1 MQTHMTSLLN
11 SLDDRE
17 VIDFVLEHGM
27 AVAMFRLPSAGH
39 ASLYVSEHPG
49 MCKHTDHDR
58 NAFLFSKFNDNVV
71 HSVPADYSRRIPM
84 PSHPVRLCVDTGCPP
99 MAPDYARR
107 INTLVERLRMRG
119 GKTVLAVS
127 RDLHVD
133 LHIFDIFTRLASAY
147 PDAFVF
153 CWKIPDVPEVWIGA
167 TPEVLA
173 EVSGGMFRTMA
184 LAGTRRRGADGI
196 PWDEKNIEEQC
207 MVKDFILDILH
218 DQGLDPTCTAPFTKA
233 AGPVEHICNL
243 IEACMPEGCDP
254 LALASA
260 LSPTP
265 AVCGLPRAEALSDI
279 SGLEEM
285 ERGCYGGWCGVMDAG
300 DRCRLFVTLRCMSL
314 DLSARNAR
322 LYAGGG
328 ITHKSD
334 AAAEWAE
341 VNAKMGTLLSVLQ
354 GAVPAGAEQLKKQ
367 PNY

>member
-1 MQTHMTSLLN
+1 MTSLLN

-218 DQGLDPTCTAPFTKA
+218 DQGLDPTWHGTFHQSCRTCRAYMQP
-233 AGPVEHICNL
+233 HR
-243 IEACMPEGCDP
+243 
-254 LALASA
+254 
-260 LSPTP
+260 
-265 AVCGLPRAEALSDI
+265 GLHA
-279 SGLEEM
+279 
-285 ERGCYGGWCGVMDAG
+285 
-300 DRCRLFVTLRCMSL
+300 
-314 DLSARNAR
+314 
-322 LYAGGG
+322 
-328 ITHKSD
+328 
-334 AAAEWAE
+334 
-341 VNAKMGTLLSVLQ
+341 
-354 GAVPAGAEQLKKQ
+354 
-367 PNY
+367 